1 MFKNRG
7 YKMHSE
13 RVQRFYEELRKM
25 RNSAGLEYS
34 ETFKTVFLYKEK
46 YGLSCKEILDSLK
59 KDMDKI
65 DSNINKKEK

>member
-1 MFKNRG
+1 
-7 YKMHSE
+7 MHSG

-46 YGLSCKEILDSLK
+46 YGLSCKEILDMLK
-59 KDMDKI
+59 RDMDKI
-65 DSNINKKEK
+65 EEELGKD